1 MGIINQIIVNFCLS
15 VKERTPFSGGREKL
29 KKKGKK
35 SGNMLN
41 DIFFFTDLR
50 ERRPVMSKLKILFR
64 DWASLLVA
72 LYTLNSFRLSI

>member
-41 DIFFFTDLR
+41 DIFFLQTYEKEDL
-50 ERRPVMSKLKILFR
+50 
-64 DWASLLVA
+64 
-72 LYTLNSFRLSI
+72 